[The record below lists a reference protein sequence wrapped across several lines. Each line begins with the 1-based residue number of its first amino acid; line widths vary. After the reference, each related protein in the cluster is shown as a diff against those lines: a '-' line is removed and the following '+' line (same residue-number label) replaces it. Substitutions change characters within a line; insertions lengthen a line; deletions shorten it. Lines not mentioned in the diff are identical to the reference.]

1 MIAPQLKTAAALK
14 AKETI
19 INTVWDLRDPSQRD
33 KFRNLQAEVYGLRPE
48 LMDQLNNI
56 NDRTKK
62 GVKRRRTATKKSSKR
77 SGNSHKTK
85 RSGNSHKTKRR

>member
-1 MIAPQLKTAAALK
+1 MIAPQLKTAAAIK
-14 AKETI
+14 AAETI
-19 INTVWDLRDPSQRD
+19 RNTVWNLKDPIQRD
-33 KFRNLQAEVYGLRPE
+33 EFRKLQETVYGISSD

-85 RSGNSHKTKRR
+85 RR